1 MKAWKSLVLQCKV
14 NSGVRGTVMKK
25 TKQQIV
31 LFFYFIGLVALS
43 RLIPHPPNFTPVIAM
58 AVFMP
63 YLTRNLYPAMVV
75 PLSAMFVSDLYI
87 GFHSSMFWV
96 YGSILI
102 ATTLSHYTMSMKK
115 IYWHLGSNALLSSTL
130 FFVITNFA
138 VWISG
143 SMYPLTLD
151 GLLQCYTMAIPFFG
165 NTITSTIF
173 YVSLLGLVSY
183 SATNISRRYTDD
195 EENITSSLNIIAF
208 PHRTT
213 SRSF

>member
-1 MKAWKSLVLQCKV
+1 
-14 NSGVRGTVMKK
+14 MKK
-25 TKQQIV
+25 TNQKIV
-31 LFFYFIGLVALS
+31 LFVYFIGLVALS
-43 RLIPHPPNFTPVIAM
+43 RIIPHPPNFTPVIAM

-63 YLTRNLYPAMVV
+63 YLTRNLYSAVVV

-96 YGSILI
+96 YISILLG
-102 ATTLSHYTMSMKK
+102 TTLSHYTMSIKK
-115 IYWHLGSNALLSSTL
+115 TYVHLGSNALVSSTI

-138 VWISG
+138 VWMSG
-143 SMYPLTLD
+143 TMYPLTLD
-151 GLLQCYTMAIPFFG
+151 GLIICYTMAIPFFG
-165 NTITSTIF
+165 NTLAGTLF

-208 PHRTT
+208 PHRVTGRT
-213 SRSF
+213 I